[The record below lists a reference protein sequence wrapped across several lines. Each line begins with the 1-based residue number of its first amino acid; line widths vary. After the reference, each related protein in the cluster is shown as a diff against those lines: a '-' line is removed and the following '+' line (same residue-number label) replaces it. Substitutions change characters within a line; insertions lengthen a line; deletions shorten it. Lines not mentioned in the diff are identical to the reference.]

1 VVISVKQAAERLH
14 ISRQRVLRLLA
25 GGQIEGRRLDPK
37 TPGSP
42 WLVDEL
48 SVERRREIQ
57 AIQRAWERAGVSR
70 RYLGA
75 ANPDEVDDFRCPAC
89 GGVAYAVPVWM
100 PEQYEGR
107 AACSACEW
115 IKDKKEQGQ

>member
-1 VVISVKQAAERLH
+1 MVISVRQTAQRLH

-25 GGQIEGRRLDPK
+25 GGQIEGRRLDPG
-37 TPGSP
+37 TLRSP

-48 SVERRREIQ
+48 SVERRLETQ

-75 ANPDEVDDFRCPAC
+75 ANPDEVDDFRCPDC

-100 PEQYEGR
+100 PKQYEGR

-115 IKDKKEQGQ
+115 KTSTHKEQ